1 MNSDRPTSR
10 CRVEG
15 SFSPT
20 FCCGWEA
27 CSCAA
32 RLGSY
37 FSTRCCTAAADG
49 ADEVASGG
57 AELVAPAAAAGV
69 VCVVPGVGSWPI
81 WPVREVLIKITA
93 ANAIRFTL
101 SPRFLKPPMLLF
113 ELARSMFVTHDRFH
127 LIGVLRL
134 RMRPG
139 RS

>member
-15 SFSPT
+15 SFSPV

-37 FSTRCCTAAADG
+37 LSTRCCTAAVDG
-49 ADEVASGG
+49 GGEVITNATEVLATAG
-57 AELVAPAAAAGV
+57 GV
-69 VCVVPGVGSWPI
+69 VCAVPGIGSWPI
-81 WPVREVLIKITA
+81 WPVREVLIRITA

-101 SPRFLKPPMLLF
+101 SPRFLKPRMLLF

-127 LIGVLRL
+127 LIGVFRL